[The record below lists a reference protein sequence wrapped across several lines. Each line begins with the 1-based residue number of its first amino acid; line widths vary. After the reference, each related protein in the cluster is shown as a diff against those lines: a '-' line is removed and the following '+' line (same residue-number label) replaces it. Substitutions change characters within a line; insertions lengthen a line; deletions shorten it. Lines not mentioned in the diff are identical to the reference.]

1 MIKFN
6 SYPEERVLV
15 FNPDGSL
22 LGYANLNE
30 LYDIRCQIAESR
42 LTGYYIQTDGIKYEI
57 KNNGMVEGA
66 FHLTYPGLELAG
78 RLLRAQ
84 KLHLDVDTKPK
95 V

>member
-15 FNPDGSL
+15 FNPDNTL

-30 LYDIRCQIAESR
+30 LYDIRCQIAENNLS
-42 LTGYYIQTDGIKYEI
+42 GYYIQKDGIKYEI
-57 KNNGMVEGA
+57 TNNGMCDGSFSLV
-66 FHLTYPGLELAG
+66 YNGLNLCA

-84 KLHLDVDTKPK
+84 KIHLDVDNKPK
-95 V
+95 T